1 MREPQ
6 TVPARI
12 RTTAPSRYNPQR
24 LHNRM
29 PEWLTAMKAGEQ
41 KQRIRKAAGS
51 AAANK
56 VKSAAAEKPAPSANR
71 LSRTRLRTRQKLIE
85 AARIVMGRK
94 GVDAAT
100 IAEITGQADVGF
112 GSFYDHFKSKT
123 EIANVLFELQAE
135 ELARQ
140 VDEIFARVPEEAL
153 AVSFV
158 HRWILE
164 KGRGDPVWGWFII
177 HADLALEQ
185 VERTLRAGAQ
195 RDIQRAVD
203 AGSISLNGVDTLVT
217 ITLSSLFAVMRRQ
230 LEGKAKPES
239 SNELVEALLRMNGWP
254 HDKAH
259 AMAYQPLP
267 DWLVS
272 TKAPR

>member
-1 MREPQ
+1 
-6 TVPARI
+6 
-12 RTTAPSRYNPQR
+12 
-24 LHNRM
+24 
-29 PEWLTAMKAGEQ
+29 MKAGA
-41 KQRIRKAAGS
+41 RKNKKTTATAAS
-51 AAANK
+51 
-56 VKSAAAEKPAPSANR
+56 VKSTQSANR
-71 LSRTRLRTRQKLIE
+71 MTRTRLRTRLKLIE

-112 GSFYDHFKSKT
+112 GSFYDHFKSKA
-123 EIANVLFELQAE
+123 EIAGVLFELQAE
-135 ELARQ
+135 ELAKQ
-140 VDEIFARVPEEAL
+140 VDEIFARVPDEAL

-164 KGRGDPVWGWFII
+164 KGRDDPVWGWFII

-185 VERTLRAGAQ
+185 VERTLRANAQ

-203 AGSISLNGVDTLVT
+203 AGSITLKAVDTLVT
-217 ITLSSLFAVMRRQ
+217 ITLGSLFAVMRRQ

-254 HDKAH
+254 HDQAH

-267 DWLVS
+267 DWLVN
-272 TKAPR
+272 TKTPQ

>member
-1 MREPQ
+1 
-6 TVPARI
+6 
-12 RTTAPSRYNPQR
+12 
-24 LHNRM
+24 M
-29 PEWLTAMKAGEQ
+29 PEWLTAMKAREQ
-41 KQRIRKAAGS
+41 KKRTSKVKAA
-51 AAANK
+51 AADKSLAAE
-56 VKSAAAEKPAPSANR
+56 KSAARDKPVPSTNR

-85 AARIVMGRK
+85 AARIVMGKK

-140 VDEIFARVPEEAL
+140 VDEIFARVPDEAL

-203 AGSISLNGVDTLVT
+203 AGSISVNGVDTLVT

-230 LEGKAKPES
+230 LEGKARPAS